1 MCEINAL
8 GDIFGRLREEMERR
22 RSYQIN
28 YNEKTLK
35 FKTFINKIY
44 EETKIS
50 SHLLLTKSTFMESL
64 PLSGLIHI
72 YDYTKL
78 NDYGK
83 IIMNHEIFYQESNI
97 HKYVELY
104 NVMKNNS
111 ETKYNK
117 LKTFI
122 EELIYFDRYKYEF
135 IFWALMILTVHK
147 TDAEKHLSVICDIA
161 KMLNISDDEM
171 KDITY
176 IIKIVYNKNDSNYHL
191 KCEKVKETFNGVLNM
206 FK

>member
-1 MCEINAL
+1 MWNVEGFNSVFAKMSETIK
-8 GDIFGRLREEMERR
+8 MR

-35 FKTFINKIY
+35 FKTFISNIY
-44 EETKIS
+44 EETKKNSYILS
-50 SHLLLTKSTFMESL
+50 TKSTFMESL

-135 IFWALMILTVHK
+135 IFWALMILTVDK

-171 KDITY
+171 KDISY

-191 KCEKVKETFNGVLNM
+191 KCKKVKETFNGVLNM